1 MKVWIKS
8 KYINNVLVPANI
20 NISNAFYGFN
30 QLGVETIL
38 YESMEEIYNWVTKE
52 DIVVSFIDEVLT
64 VLGKFGVTPDVIDY
78 PRELK
83 DFYKRYIKKVTYIDV
98 LDHLKSRPLFVKPVQ
113 QKAFTGLVINN
124 EYELG
129 RLGKFPYNFEFFIS
143 EPIDMLREWRIYV
156 KYSNIVDIRP
166 YDLKNNFYINYNSG
180 QLEAIVNAIKSS
192 ETLPAAYS
200 VDIAQCS
207 DGELRVVE
215 VNDGFA
221 LASYGLQ
228 QIEYAK
234 FISARWA
241 ELLDRNDLFMV

>member
-8 KYINNVLVPANI
+8 KYINDELVPANI

-30 QLGVETIL
+30 QLGIETIL
-38 YESMEEIYNWVTKE
+38 YENMEEIYNWVTKE

-64 VLGKFGVTPDVIDY
+64 VLGKFGVIPDVIDY
-78 PRELK
+78 PREFK
-83 DFYKRYIKKVTYIDV
+83 DFYKRDIMKVAYIDV
-98 LDHLKSRPLFVKPVQ
+98 VGHLKSRPLFVKPVQ
-113 QKAFTGLVINN
+113 QKTFTGLVINN

-129 RLGKFPYNFEFFIS
+129 RLGKFPHNFEFFIS

-166 YDLKNNFYINYNSG
+166 YDLKNNFYINYDSE
-180 QLEAIVNAIKSS
+180 QLEAIVNTIKNS

-207 DGELRVVE
+207 DGELRIVE

-221 LASYGLQ
+221 LAFYGLQ

-241 ELLDRNDLFMV
+241 ELLDRNDIFMF

>member
-64 VLGKFGVTPDVIDY
+64 VLGKFGVIPNVIDY
-78 PRELK
+78 PREFK
-83 DFYKRYIKKVTYIDV
+83 DFYKRDITKVKYIDV
-98 LDHLKSRPLFVKPVQ
+98 VDHLKSRPLFVKPVQ

-129 RLGKFPYNFEFFIS
+129 RLGKFPLNFEFFIS

-166 YDLKNNFYINYNSG
+166 YDLKNNFYINYDSE
-180 QLEAIVNAIKSS
+180 QLEAIVNTIKNS

-207 DGELRVVE
+207 DGELRIVE

-221 LASYGLQ
+221 LAFYGLQ

-241 ELLDRNDLFMV
+241 ELLDRNDIFMF

>member
-30 QLGVETIL
+30 QLGIETIL
-38 YESMEEIYNWVTKE
+38 YESIEDIYNWVTKE

-64 VLGKFGVTPDVIDY
+64 VLGKFGVIPDVIDY
-78 PRELK
+78 PKELE
-83 DFYKRYIKKVTYIDV
+83 DFYKRDIKKVIYKDLIDY
-98 LDHLKSRPLFVKPVQ
+98 LNSRPLFVKPVQ

-129 RLGKFPYNFEFFIS
+129 RLGKFPPNFEFFIS

-166 YDLKNNFYINYNSG
+166 YDLKNNFYINYDSE
-180 QLEAIVNAIKSS
+180 QLEAIVNTIKNS
-192 ETLPAAYS
+192 ETLPTAYS

-207 DGELRVVE
+207 DGELRIVE

-241 ELLDRNDLFMV
+241 ELLDRNDIFMF